1 MSQYV
6 INIDQHKQLH
16 FEQTQKLPILSCC
29 IMPCLHQCTNNVHT
43 CQEQSKK
50 DFTQESCARFNVTI
64 LPSVILAAAP
74 PHPHPREVGLVLV
87 ARHLL
92 LLLPPLL
99 RADNLVGNKAR
110 GLLNSIS
117 GSSRWCRALCVWCS
131 CSLVVETWIRRTSRI
146 NCMQRATPSVDL
158 SEGPGQRTLL
168 LYNKFS
174 TSYFP
179 PGLHQVKIPC
189 LHFYT

>member
-1 MSQYV
+1 MLTHV
-6 INIDQHKQLH
+6 
-16 FEQTQKLPILSCC
+16 TR
-29 IMPCLHQCTNNVHT
+29 TN
-43 CQEQSKK
+43 QRQK
-50 DFTQESCARFNVTI
+50 DFTEESCARFNVTI
-64 LPSVILAAAP
+64 LPGVILAAAP

-158 SEGPGQRTLL
+158 RVLTDIHCDYITECP
-168 LYNKFS
+168 
-174 TSYFP
+174 TSCFP
-179 PGLHQVKIPC
+179 PVALQQ
-189 LHFYT
+189 L